1 MHYADEY
8 ASIDRKHWWFLG
20 RQAVIQA
27 ILRRY
32 VPVGSRLLDV
42 GCGTGGLSGEL
53 ARYYSVEAVDP
64 SAQAV
69 AVARSR
75 GLMARVIEA
84 GSVLPNGF
92 DIVCAFDVLEH
103 VDDDVK
109 LACQLAGAVRP
120 GGMIL
125 VTVPAFRWFWGPMDD
140 LAGHRRR
147 YRLHELIRVMTDAG
161 IRQLY
166 ATYFNFLLFPAL
178 VVGHLA
184 GFPRRDQELEAPP
197 PILNRLFGA
206 VFTSES
212 WIAGRMSLPWGSS
225 ILFLGSRA

>member
-8 ASIDRKHWWFLG
+8 ASVDRNHWWFLG

-42 GCGTGGLSGEL
+42 GCGTGGLTGEL
-53 ARYYSVEAVDP
+53 ARYYSVEALDP

-75 GLMARVIEA
+75 GLVARVLET
-84 GSVLPNGF
+84 GSALPDGF
-92 DIVCAFDVLEH
+92 DLVCAFDVLEH
-103 VDDDVK
+103 VDDDVE
-109 LACQLAGAVRP
+109 LARQLAGAARL
-120 GGMIL
+120 GGMVL
-125 VTVPAFRWFWGPMDD
+125 VTVPAFGWFWGTMDE

-147 YRLHELIRVMTDAG
+147 YRLPGLLKVMKDAG
-161 IRQLY
+161 VRRVY

-184 GFPRRDQELEAPP
+184 GYPRRDQELEPP
-197 PILNRLFGA
+197 PRLLNRLLGA
-206 VFTSES
+206 VFMSES
-212 WIAGRMSLPWGSS
+212 RIAGRISLPWGSS
-225 ILFLGSRA
+225 ILFLGTR